1 MITGEKDII
10 NRCGKQ
16 NPFSVPEGYFD
27 NLTAR
32 VMANIPAEETKV
44 ISITPAKKFSW
55 KGWTSL
61 AAACIVGTVVCVNV
75 YNNKTSSIDSSKLM
89 SNVTASANEESYD
102 EAYRQEV
109 LNYAM
114 VDYNDVYNYMTGNSY

>member
-16 NPFSVPEGYFD
+16 NPFCVPEGYFE
-27 NLTAR
+27 NLTGR
-32 VMANIPAEETKV
+32 IMANIPAEEAKV
-44 ISITPAKKFSW
+44 ISIAPTKKFSW

-61 AAACIVGTVVCVNV
+61 AAACIAGAVVCVNV
-75 YNNKTSSIDSSKLM
+75 YNNKTPSIDSSKLM
-89 SNVTASANEESYD
+89 SNVTTYVNDEAYD
-102 EAYRQEV
+102 EAYQQEV

-114 VDYNDVYNYMTGNSY
+114 VDYNDVYNYMAGNSY